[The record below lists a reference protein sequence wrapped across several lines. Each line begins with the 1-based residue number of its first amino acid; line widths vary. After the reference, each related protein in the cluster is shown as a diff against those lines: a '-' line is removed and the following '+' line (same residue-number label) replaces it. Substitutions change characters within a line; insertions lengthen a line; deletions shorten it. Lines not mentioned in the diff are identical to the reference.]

1 MARAGKAQA
10 SQQCCPG
17 SNPCVD
23 VFLGFIVC
31 CWFRGLPFSPLPKKQ
46 NLQIPIRPG
55 MENETAKWMDHIF
68 CFKFYIFYLFTT
80 YMDSGTSKLNCLGEG
95 HL

>member
-1 MARAGKAQA
+1 MARAGRAQA

-23 VFLGFIVC
+23 VF
-31 CWFRGLPFSPLPKKQ
+31 FRFYSVLLVPGTPIFPSPKKTKFT
-46 NLQIPIRPG
+46 NSNSTRNG
-55 MENETAKWMDHIF
+55 KRRTAKWMDHIF

-80 YMDSGTSKLNCLGEG
+80 YMDWVRVNLIV
-95 HL
+95 